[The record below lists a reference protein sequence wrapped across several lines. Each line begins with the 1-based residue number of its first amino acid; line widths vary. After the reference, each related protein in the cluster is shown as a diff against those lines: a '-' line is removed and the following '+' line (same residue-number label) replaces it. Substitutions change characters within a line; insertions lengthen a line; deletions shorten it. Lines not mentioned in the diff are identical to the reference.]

1 MKACCNMKNWLLLF
15 LFFLFLIVVIQPRVL
30 VIKNNGFNGV
40 NESQINVKP
49 ISLIFVGDIMFDRSI
64 KNVVEKYGGG
74 DFRFPFIFVADAL
87 GKADLTF
94 GNLEGPISKRGKN
107 QGSIYS
113 FRMGGGAADALTFS
127 GFDVMSLANNH
138 ILDWGKSALI
148 DTISVLRVNNID
160 AIGAG
165 KNYEEANSPVVKEIG
180 NTKIAFLAYTN
191 LYPKSLDASENS
203 AGVSDFDL
211 EKIKN
216 KVKNIKETKKADLVI
231 LSLHW
236 GEEYKTS
243 HNLYQEKIAHD
254 LIDTGADLII
264 GHHSHVIQEL
274 EQYKDKWIAYSLGN
288 FLFDQNFSEETMRGG
303 VLFVEIKNQKISKA
317 VLKKVQLNQ
326 FFQPKFLE

>member
-264 GHHSHVIQEL
+264 GHHPHVIQEL